1 VATGYAETMTVGKR
15 KGTVMGLIIGLL
27 ILWLVLAIIGFFV
40 KALFWL
46 AVVGIIFFVLTAIF
60 GVIRSRTS

>member
-1 VATGYAETMTVGKR
+1 
-15 KGTVMGLIIGLL
+15 MGLIIGLL